1 MVGADSERAMTE
13 KEKRER
19 LIAELDGIIARLFG
33 AAVDLAKQKIALDE
47 GKPLRPIRCS
57 LNRCAEEHK
66 QYCGAEVK
74 RAVKIIEPTIT
85 YLH

>member
-1 MVGADSERAMTE
+1 MTE
-13 KEKRER
+13 NEKRAR

-33 AAVDLAKQKIALDE
+33 AAVDLARQKIALDE

-57 LNRCAEEHK
+57 LHRCAEEHK
-66 QYCGAEVK
+66 RYCGAEVEQ
-74 RAVKIIEPTIT
+74 AVKIIERKPP